1 MYAIINFFRPGS
13 KALKSLPEN
22 FTPDMVPENAK
33 ETCRNWFYKIASIRE
48 LVPRLYVEMAIIKS
62 YGYLTTSEYSTAL
75 LRITRMIR
83 GIGNPL
89 IAVYARCYL
98 CRVGLALNKTSDYE
112 FVRENF
118 NDFLLTYQQ
127 LFGCSVRAE
136 IGRQNLSLHSY
147 LNLYTP
153 ALDWILQVMA
163 KTASENL
170 LVEVLSKSKQQAH
183 SGLLLNAIL
192 VAFKPAYI
200 AARSM
205 EFVDLIAE
213 CEDEDGTQ
221 KKIHSMH
228 SFHFF
233 VEFFCL
239 KRMSRQNSF
248 QSKLSAV
255 TIFERG
261 KQTKTKNCVFFLF
274 HSQALEKYI

>member
-1 MYAIINFFRPGS
+1 
-13 KALKSLPEN
+13 
-22 FTPDMVPENAK
+22 MVPENAK

-62 YGYLTTSEYSTAL
+62 YSFLTNDEFTTAL

-98 CRVGLALNKTSDYE
+98 CRVGLALNKTSDLE

-118 NDFLLTYQQ
+118 YDFLATYRQ
-127 LFGCSVRAE
+127 LFTPDMKAE
-136 IGRQNLSLHSY
+136 LSKQGTTLHSY

-163 KTASENL
+163 RTASENL
-170 LVEVLSKSKQQAH
+170 LVEVLSRCKQQSQ

-192 VAFKPAYI
+192 VAFKPTYI

-205 EFVDLIAE
+205 EFARFIAE
-213 CEDEDGTQ
+213 CDDEDGE
-221 KKIHSMH
+221 IAFILHSN
-228 SFHFF
+228 FN
-233 VEFFCL
+233 E
-239 KRMSRQNSF
+239 
-248 QSKLSAV
+248 
-255 TIFERG
+255 G
-261 KQTKTKNCVFFLF
+261 KTYRSN
-274 HSQALEKYI
+274 I